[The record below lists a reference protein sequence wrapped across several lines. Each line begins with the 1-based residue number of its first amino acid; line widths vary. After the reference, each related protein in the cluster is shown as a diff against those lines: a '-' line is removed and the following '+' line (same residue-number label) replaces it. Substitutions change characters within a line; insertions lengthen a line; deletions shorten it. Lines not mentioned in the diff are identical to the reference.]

1 MSKHL
6 ETQRPPE
13 TKEKPFTSSLDAM
26 VFPVV
31 VYAYPLGISKKKI
44 KVKL

>member
-13 TKEKPFTSSLDAM
+13 KKEKPFTSSLDAM
-26 VFPVV
+26 GFSVV
-31 VYAYPLGISKKKI
+31 VYVYP
-44 KVKL
+44 